1 MPLPCPAPARPAL
14 LAAAFAST
22 LAALLAPGCTAPGKD
37 SSGAGSIGG
46 TGSTDTDDSGTSG
59 TDACTGKAGW
69 LEASSGGITDLTP
82 ELSAGTAA
90 APAAIPLTTPGTVH
104 LCPGTWYAAFSVNT
118 AAISFV
124 AAAGRPVLSG
134 GNVAVVIDVPTDG
147 ASVTLTGFD
156 ITEGKGCLGSAVRA
170 ASIPECN
177 RDGVAPVAASLT
189 LTDMHIYGNTYD
201 IGGGAVGITHG
212 SSVVMTDTEISHND
226 GHGVYVQEGNVTCT
240 GSTANRAGSWANT
253 KYGFWVEFFD
263 GGAWTLQSTGCD
275 FGADAEDNGY
285 EDVMFNHD
293 AGFEYG
299 DDVNFTCSSA
309 TLGCI

>member
-1 MPLPCPAPARPAL
+1 MLTSPAPR
-14 LAAAFAST
+14 
-22 LAALLAPGCTAPGKD
+22 LLAPAFSLCALLVGCTSPGKD
-37 SSGAGSIGG
+37 SAGG
-46 TGSTDTDDSGTSG
+46 TGSTSAGDSDGTSAGDSGGT
-59 TDACTGKAGW
+59 TDACAGKAGW
-69 LEASSGGITDLTP
+69 LEATGGGITDLTAD
-82 ELSAGTAA
+82 LSAGTAA
-90 APAAIPLTTPGTVH
+90 APAAIPLTTPGVVH
-104 LCPGTWYAAFSVNT
+104 LGPGTWYAAFSVNT
-118 AAISFV
+118 AAMSFV
-124 AAAGRPVLSG
+124 AEAGARPVLSG
-134 GNVAVVIDVPTDG
+134 GNVAVVVDIPTDG

-177 RDGVAPVAASLT
+177 RDGVAPVAANVT

-212 SSVVMTDTEISHND
+212 SSLVMTDTEISHND
-226 GHGVYVQEGNVTCT
+226 GHGVYVQEGHVTCT
-240 GSTANRAGSWANT
+240 GSTGDRAGSWANT
-253 KYGFWVEFFD
+253 KYGVWVEFFD
-263 GGAWTLQSTGCD
+263 GGSWTVQSTGCD

-299 DDVNFTCSSA
+299 DDVTFSCDSA